1 MIDPKVVE
9 ALVAAKAGAER
20 SPLSELTPRERDVLG
35 EMARGR
41 NNAAI
46 AGVAGDH
53 RAVGQKYVHSI
64 FTKLGLAWEEKVHR
78 RVKAVLLFL
87 ADDEG

>member
-1 MIDPKVVE
+1 VE
-9 ALVAAKAGAER
+9 ALVAARSSAER

-35 EMARGR
+35 EMAEGK

-46 AGVAGDH
+46 AESLVITE
-53 RAVGQKYVHSI
+53 RSVEKYVHSI
-64 FTKLGLAWEEKVHR
+64 FAKFGLAWEDKVHR

-87 ADDEG
+87 ADEGS